1 MTVGANAT
9 KDLETLEIDLL
20 LEGIFQR
27 YGFDFRDYA
36 RASLRRRVWK
46 RVHAEGLT
54 KVSALIEKVLHEP
67 SCMERFL
74 LDLSINVTAM
84 FRDPTFFLALR
95 RKVVP
100 LLRTYP
106 FVRIWDAGCS
116 SGEEVYSLAI
126 MLHEEGILGKCR
138 IYATDMNEVVLEHA
152 RGGIFPLSTMQENT
166 SNYLKSGGTG
176 SFSEYYSARYDSAI
190 FRPEL
195 RENIIFAQHN
205 LATDGSFNEF
215 NLVICRNVLI
225 YFNNELQAKVQKLF
239 HQSLEMFGLLG
250 LGRKENLKYDEIAKQ
265 YTTIDEQERIYRRVR

>member
-1 MTVGANAT
+1 MTVATNAT

-54 KVSALIEKVLHEP
+54 KVSTLIEKVLYEP

-106 FVRIWDAGCS
+106 YVRIWDAGCS

-126 MLHEEGILGKCR
+126 MLEEEGILGKCR

-152 RGGIFPLSTMQENT
+152 RSGIFPLSGMQENT

-195 RENIIFAQHN
+195 RENIVFAQHN

-239 HQSLEMFGLLG
+239 HQSLESFGLLG
-250 LGRKENLKYDEIAKQ
+250 LGKKESLKYDEIASQ
-265 YTTIDEQERIYRRVR
+265 YTTLDEQERIYRRVR

>member
-265 YTTIDEQERIYRRVR
+265 YTTIDEQERIYRRAR

>member
-1 MTVGANAT
+1 MANAT
-9 KDLETLEIDLL
+9 KDLEALEINLL

-46 RVHAEGLT
+46 RVHAEGLKT
-54 KVSALIEKVLHEP
+54 VSALTEKVLHE
-67 SCMERFL
+67 SGCMERFL

-84 FRDPTFFLALR
+84 FRDPTFFLAVR

-126 MLHEEGILGKCR
+126 LLQEEGLLSKCR

-152 RGGIFPLSTMQENT
+152 RAGIFPLATMQENT
-166 SNYLKSGGTG
+166 SNYLQSGGTG
-176 SFSEYYSARYDSAI
+176 SFSEYYTAGYDSAI

-195 RENIIFAQHN
+195 RENIVFAQHN

-215 NLVICRNVLI
+215 NFIICRNVLI
-225 YFNNELQAKVQKLF
+225 YFNNDLQTKVQKLF
-239 HQSLEMFGLLG
+239 HQSLEMFGVLG
-250 LGRKENLKYDEIAKQ
+250 LGKKETLKFNEVENYFDVV
-265 YTTIDEQERIYRRVR
+265 DEQERIYRRVR

>member
-1 MTVGANAT
+1 MTDAK
-9 KDLETLEIDLL
+9 KDLEALEINLL

-54 KVSALIEKVLHEP
+54 TVSALIEKVLHETG
-67 SCMERFL
+67 CMERFL

-84 FRDPTFFLALR
+84 FRDPTFFLAVR
-95 RKVVP
+95 RRVVP

-126 MLHEEGILGKCR
+126 LLHEEGILNKCR
-138 IYATDMNEVVLEHA
+138 IYATDMNEVVLDHA
-152 RGGIFPLSTMQENT
+152 RAGIFPLSTMQENT

-195 RENIIFAQHN
+195 RENIVFAQHN

-215 NLVICRNVLI
+215 NLIICRNVMI
-225 YFNNELQAKVQKLF
+225 YFNNDLQSKVQKLF
-239 HQSLEMFGLLG
+239 HQSLEMFGILG
-250 LGRKENLKYDEIAKQ
+250 LGKKESLKFNDVESYFE
-265 YTTIDEQERIYRRVR
+265 TLDEQERVYRRVR

>member
-1 MTVGANAT
+1 MAAT
-9 KDLETLEIDLL
+9 ATASKDLETLEIDLL

-106 FVRIWDAGCS
+106 YVRIWDAGCS

-126 MLHEEGILGKCR
+126 MLHEEGLLGKCR

-195 RENIIFAQHN
+195 RDNIVFAQHN

-225 YFNNELQAKVQKLF
+225 YFNNELQARVQKLF
-239 HQSLEMFGLLG
+239 HQSLEMFGILG
-250 LGRKENLKYDEIAKQ
+250 LGKKETLKYNDIEN
-265 YTTIDEQERIYRRVR
+265 YYSTIDEAERIYRRTL